1 MSRGMLGTP
10 VREALEGAITAI
22 GAAGCESPRLDAE
35 LLLANVLGVSRERLM
50 TDRELTV
57 EGPAVRAFQD
67 AVRRRSI
74 EREPV
79 AYILG
84 QRGFRR
90 IELTTDP
97 RALVPRPETELLVEV
112 GLRLPQGAQVLDLC
126 TGSGAVALAL
136 KEERPDLVVTGSDIS
151 EEALELARENGRRL
165 GLEVRWLRSDLLS
178 EIPDDFD
185 AILANPPYVAEA
197 DRRTL
202 APEIMRHEPHGALF
216 AGPEGLDVIRRLIE
230 QAAGRTRLRMVA
242 LEVGAG
248 QGEEV
253 AELLREAGFDG
264 VAVERDLAGIE
275 RVARGERPPR

>member
-1 MSRGMLGTP
+1 MLGTP
-10 VREALEGAITAI
+10 VSEALEGAITAI

-35 LLLANVLGVSRERLM
+35 LLLANVLGVSRERLI

-74 EREPV
+74 EREPL

-90 IELTTDP
+90 IELAVDP

-112 GLRLPQGAQVLDLC
+112 GLRLQNGAQVLDLC

-136 KEERPDLVVTGSDIS
+136 KEERPDLVVAGSDLS
-151 EEALELARENGRRL
+151 EQALELARENGRRL
-165 GLEVRWLRSDLLS
+165 GLEVSWLHSDLLTD
-178 EIPDDFD
+178 IPDDFD

-197 DRRTL
+197 DRLTL
-202 APEIMRHEPHGALF
+202 APEIMRHEPHSALF
-216 AGPEGLDVIRRLIE
+216 GGPEGLDVIRRLIL
-230 QAAGRTRLRMVA
+230 QAAERTRLKTLA

-248 QGEEV
+248 QAGEV
-253 AELLREAGFDG
+253 AELLRGAGFPE
-264 VAVERDLAGIE
+264 VTAERDLAGIE
-275 RVARGERPPR
+275 RVVRGERPPR

>member
-10 VREALEGAITAI
+10 VSEALEGAITAI

-35 LLLANVLGVSRERLM
+35 LLLANVLGVSRERLI

-84 QRGFRR
+84 RRGFRR
-90 IELTTDP
+90 IELAADP

-136 KEERPDLVVTGSDIS
+136 KEERPDLVVAGSDLS
-151 EEALELARENGRRL
+151 EQALELARENGRRL
-165 GLEVRWLRSDLLS
+165 GLEVRWLHSDLLTD
-178 EIPDDFD
+178 ILDDFD
-185 AILANPPYVAEA
+185 AILANPPYVSEV

-202 APEIMRHEPHGALF
+202 APEIMRHEPHSALF
-216 AGPEGLDVIRRLIE
+216 AGPEGLDVIRRLID
-230 QAAGRTRLRMVA
+230 QAAERARLQMVA
-242 LEVGAG
+242 LEVGVGQAG
-248 QGEEV
+248 EV
-253 AELLREAGFDG
+253 AELLRGTAFKE

-275 RVARGERPPR
+275 RVVRGERPPR